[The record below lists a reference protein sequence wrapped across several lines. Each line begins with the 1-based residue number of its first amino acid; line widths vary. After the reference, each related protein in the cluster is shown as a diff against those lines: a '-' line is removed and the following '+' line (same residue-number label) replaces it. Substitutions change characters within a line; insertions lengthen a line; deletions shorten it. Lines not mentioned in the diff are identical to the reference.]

1 MTTKTII
8 NAAALAIVLTAI
20 PSVASADI
28 ANVATQQT
36 CEQVGSDAAPVPRTS
51 NQAWAAG
58 ALNRALDR
66 QVYKKE
72 IVAYRIQWSNKKWS
86 GWYVKGVND
95 LDWKT
100 PGSQPGSEKARLVW
114 VYFYDHPH
122 QYIACS

>member
-1 MTTKTII
+1 MTTKSII
-8 NAAALAIVLTAI
+8 AIVILFVAMVST
-20 PSVASADI
+20 SKEASADI

-36 CEQVGSDAAPVPRTS
+36 CDQVGTDSSPVAPTGNP
-51 NQAWAAG
+51 AWGAG

-72 IVAYRIQWSNKKWS
+72 IVAYRIMWSNKKWS

-100 PGSQPGSEKARLVW
+100 PGSQPGKENARLVW
-114 VYFYDHPH
+114 VYFYDHKH

>member
-1 MTTKTII
+1 MTTQTIVK
-8 NAAALAIVLTAI
+8 AATLAIILAAI
-20 PSVASADI
+20 SNPVSADI

-36 CEQVGSDAAPVPRTS
+36 CTQVGTDSAPVAPTHNS
-51 NQAWAAG
+51 TWAAG

-72 IVAYRIQWSNKKWS
+72 IVAYRIQWSNKGWS
-86 GWYVKGVND
+86 PWFVKGVND

-100 PGSQPGSEKARLVW
+100 PGSQPGQENARLVW
-114 VYFYDHPH
+114 VYFYDHNH